1 MGATVHGGRSGRGR
15 RALSAGLAGLALVL
29 ATYCITAH
37 GQREFR
43 VYASFEG
50 EDGADELPPDYKVPG
65 EFVVGRLM
73 YPSRVGFGFF
83 GRADWR
89 RGGTSWAVDYPRG
102 DRTLAQIIRRLTRIN
117 VRSVEQPVN
126 LDDGDDV
133 YHWPFLMV
141 GLAGYWEL
149 TDEQVA
155 KLRDYLLRGG
165 FLFCDSFFGSD
176 SWAGFEHGIRRIF
189 PDRPIVEIPDDHPIF
204 HIVYELPQMSTRQIP
219 NMNSLMGGG
228 GGYLGD
234 GAIPRWRG
242 ILNDEGRLMVLIAFN
257 NDVADSWQWADDP
270 RYPAERVNLGLRL
283 AVNIAV
289 YALTH

>member
-1 MGATVHGGRSGRGR
+1 MSNRRLFRGV
-15 RALSAGLAGLALVL
+15 LIVLALGLL
-29 ATYCITAH
+29 AYQDMAYA
-37 GQREFR
+37 QREFR
-43 VYASFEG
+43 VYEGFEY
-50 EDGADELPPDYKVPG
+50 DPDLELPVDYQIPG

-73 YPSRVGFGFF
+73 YPAGRGFGRW
-83 GRADWR
+83 GGGDWEQ
-89 RGGTSWAVDYPRG
+89 GGTSWAVDYPRG
-102 DRTLAQIIRRLTRIN
+102 DRTMARLLRRFSTIN

-133 YHWPFLMV
+133 YYWPFLMA
-141 GLAGYWEL
+141 GLAGFWDL

-165 FLFCDSFFGSD
+165 FLFCDSFFGTD
-176 SWAGFEHGIRRIF
+176 SWIGFERGLRRIF
-189 PDRPIVEIPDDHPIF
+189 PDLQIVDLSPDHPVF
-204 HIVYELPQMSTRQIP
+204 HSVYDLSELTQAQIP

-234 GAIPRWRG
+234 GAIPHWRG
-242 ILNDEGRLMVLIAFN
+242 ISDDNGRLMVLIAFN

-270 RYPAERVNLGLRL
+270 RYPHESVNLGLRF

-289 YALTH
+289 YTLTH